1 MRMVLA
7 GGLILS
13 QILAAQGVIRARQGS
28 GGAGLRA
35 SSGTFDIRVYVDGE
49 VDLLVRGD
57 QIGSEVFTG
66 RPIRD
71 AGSEFSRPLP
81 RTELT
86 RIEIEK
92 RDGRGKVEMLEE
104 PSRRN
109 GYTARIRVEDRDGGE
124 DRYHVRISWEG
135 QESFTDRSRPNQ
147 PRFSIYRP
155 RRGVYA
161 LPGTPLHSSNNNPQF
176 YDNAIEGGFEFR
188 GRVDG
193 EVIFYIRG
201 DRITAEVVQG
211 QPVAVERFRFSQ
223 PLPDRALRG
232 FNLSKRDGRANVE
245 LLEEPSRENG
255 WTSVIRI
262 FDEDGGDDRYHFE
275 LTWRR

>member
-1 MRMVLA
+1 MRFVLMVALMFA
-7 GGLILS
+7 QG
-13 QILAAQGVIRARQGS
+13 LAAQAVIRARQGA

-35 SSGTFDIRVYVDGE
+35 SSGTFDVRVYVDGE

-57 QIGSEVFTG
+57 QIGSETFTG

-86 RIEIEK
+86 RVEVEK
-92 RDGRGKVEMLEE
+92 KDGRGRVELLEE

-109 GYTARIRVEDRDGGE
+109 GYTARIRVEDRQGGE
-124 DRYHVRISWEG
+124 DRYHIRILWEG

-147 PRFSIYRP
+147 RRFSIYRP
-155 RRGVYA
+155 RRGLFS
-161 LPGTPLHSSNNNPQF
+161 LPGTPLQSGANNPQF
-176 YDNAIEGGFEFR
+176 YDNAIAGGFEFR

-193 EVIFYIRG
+193 EAIFYIRG
-201 DRITAEVVQG
+201 DRITAEVMQG
-211 QPVAVERFRFSQ
+211 QPVSVERFRFSQ
-223 PLPDRALRG
+223 PLPDRQLRG
-232 FNLSKRDGRANVE
+232 FDLRKRDGRSDVE

-255 WTSVIRI
+255 WTAVIRI
-262 FDEDGGDDRYHFE
+262 FDDDGGDDRYHFE